1 MNEREMDRAAYA
13 AVGLL
18 QAMRDGGML
27 LPSMVRSV
35 DDVLARFEAARV
47 ARVAEKVAA

>member
-1 MNEREMDRAAYA
+1 MNEREMDYAAYA

-18 QAMRDGGML
+18 QTLRDHKMIPVPL
-27 LPSMVRSV
+27 VDSV
-35 DDVLARFEAARV
+35 NDVLARFDAARA